1 MARSSRSRRRR
12 RGFTLIEVLLV
23 LAILVIVGSVAV
35 INYFGIHE
43 AARIDAA
50 KLQIKGFMEP
60 LRIFRLQ
67 QGGYPP
73 TEQGLNALLLEMT
86 TIDGRI
92 TGGRYIEPPLKP
104 DPWGRP
110 YQYVYPS
117 MHGMDAPDI
126 WSCGPDGVPNT
137 DDDIGSWQD

>member
-35 INYFGIHE
+35 INYFGVHT
-43 AARIDAA
+43 AAKIDAA
-50 KLQIKGFMEP
+50 RLQIKGFMEP

-73 TEQGLNALLLEMT
+73 TEQGLGALLLPMT
-86 TIDGRI
+86 TIEGRT
-92 TGGRYIEPPLKP
+92 TGGYYIEPPLKP
-104 DPWGRP
+104 DPWGNP
-110 YQYVYPS
+110 YRYEYPS
-117 MHGMDAPDI
+117 RHGMDLPDV
-126 WSCGPDGVPNT
+126 WSCGPDGVPST